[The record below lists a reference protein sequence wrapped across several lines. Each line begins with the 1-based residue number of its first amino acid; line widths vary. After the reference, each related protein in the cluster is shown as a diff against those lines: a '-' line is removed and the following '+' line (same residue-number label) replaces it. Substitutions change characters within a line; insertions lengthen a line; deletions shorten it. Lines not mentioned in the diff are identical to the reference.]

1 MNELW
6 SEEEKRRK
14 GKGERKGEENY
25 YTDVVCFLRFP
36 ARQHSCTGLLLP
48 VGVSV
53 GVAGR
58 ERDAGA
64 GLAQR
69 GKDARLR
76 GKCVPGATDN

>member
-1 MNELW
+1 MERGR
-6 SEEEKRRK
+6 EEEERER
-14 GKGERKGEENY
+14 GEEGREENY

-53 GVAGR
+53 GVEGR
-58 ERDAGA
+58 ERDAGT

-69 GKDARLR
+69 RKDARLR